1 MLSVN
6 NLIFDSTA
14 AADGAWRKIDNWIAL
29 SIHIIGLEGDV
40 WVEVSNNP
48 ACDINTTTSAAT
60 AGVPLIGNL
69 VTLSPP
75 TDDEL
80 SVAYSG
86 DGLQAMISPSCL
98 VWQYIRVRKTGG
110 GIVETKAYLFGQ
122 VG

>member
-1 MLSVN
+1 MRERVTGFPSFA
-6 NLIFDSTA
+6 LI
-14 AADGAWRKIDNWIAL
+14 N
-29 SIHIIGLEGDV
+29 
-40 WVEVSNNP
+40 
-48 ACDINTTTSAAT
+48 SAIFLT
-60 AGVPLIGNL
+60 
-69 VTLSPP
+69 SPP